1 MQAAPDEAV
10 LERARTGKQILISAD
25 TDFGGLL
32 SRSKAS
38 NPSVILIRRLVRRRA
53 AEQAGIILANLGQV
67 AEDLAAGAI
76 VVIHEDMLRVWRLPM
91 SS

>member
-10 LERARTGKQILISAD
+10 LERARIEERVLIFAD

-38 NPSVILIRRLVRRRA
+38 NPSVVLIRRLIGRGR
-53 AEQAGIILANLGQV
+53 Q
-67 AEDLAAGAI
+67 
-76 VVIHEDMLRVWRLPM
+76 
-91 SS
+91 SSQRSSSPTSIR